1 MGIFYY
7 VRSVALAE
15 DLPLEEKEI
24 TDINEFYAEVETA
37 YTRVCNAYVNDNS
50 NSKK

>member
-15 DLPLEEKEI
+15 DLPLEEMENIDKLN
-24 TDINEFYAEVETA
+24 DFYADVDAA
-37 YTRVCNAYVNDNS
+37 YTRVS
-50 NSKK
+50 N